1 MNAKL
6 EDFNDKYVVV
16 PNFKVGGFGFMTID
30 RGDMTDE
37 EWKTWNE
44 VRSTPEIKEIINK
57 TKNSAAIAKAVET
70 LLDGKGIMVCRINQA
85 RPSI

>member
-37 EWKTWNE
+37 EWKTWND
-44 VRSTPEIKEIINK
+44 VRSTPEVKEIINK
-57 TKNSAAIAKAVET
+57 AKNSADIARAVST
-70 LLDGKGIMVCRINQA
+70 MLDGKGITVCLTNQA

>member
-16 PNFKVGGFGFMTID
+16 PNFKDGGFGFMTID

-37 EWKTWNE
+37 EWKTWND
-44 VRSTPEIKEIINK
+44 VRSTPEVKEIINK
-57 TKNSAAIAKAVET
+57 AKNSADIARAVAT
-70 LLDGKGIMVCRINQA
+70 MLDGKGITVCLTNQA

>member
-6 EDFNDKYVVV
+6 KEFNDKYVVV
-16 PNFKVGGFGFMTID
+16 PNFNVGGFGFMTVE

-44 VRSTPEIKEIINK
+44 IRTASEIKEIINK
-57 TKNSAAIAKAVET
+57 AKSRFGIVTAIQD
-70 LLDGKGIMVCRINQA
+70 LLESKGIASCRINQE